1 MRSDVTPAWTLII
14 VPPTLTSAPRRVG
27 VKMRWIRMLGIF
39 IVAVLSLSWVWMAT
53 EQQFATMIADR
64 LAEEQRATLALR
76 DTLSSLRSA
85 SVAERARLA
94 PPVDM
99 LMPVSGEL
107 TSRFSGSRFHPILQI
122 FRAHRG
128 VDLAAPSG
136 TRVVAPAS
144 GKVVSV
150 GWRLGY
156 GLTLELSHSGGVS
169 TRYAHL
175 RSAIVH
181 RGDSV
186 AAGQAIAA
194 VGASGLATAPHLHFE
209 VLVRGNAVDPIKFI
223 SATRI
228 PPTAAP
234 AAPVSAST
242 AK

>member
-1 MRSDVTPAWTLII
+1 MRGDVTPAWTLII
-14 VPPTLTSAPRRVG
+14 VPPKLTSSPRRVG
-27 VKMRWIRMLGIF
+27 VKMRWLRMVGMF
-39 IVAVLSLSWVWMAT
+39 MVAVLSLSWLWMTT
-53 EQQFATMIADR
+53 ESRIATMFADR

-76 DTLSSLRSA
+76 DTLLSFRAASA
-85 SVAERARLA
+85 AERARLA
-94 PPVDM
+94 PPANM
-99 LMPVSGEL
+99 IMPVSGEV

-128 VDLAAPSG
+128 VDLSAPSG

-144 GKVVSV
+144 GHVVSV

-156 GLTLELSHSGGVS
+156 GLTLELAHSGNVV

-186 AAGQAIAA
+186 TIGQGIAA

-209 VLVRGNAVDPIKFI
+209 VLVRGANVDPIKFLAR
-223 SATRI
+223 SHV
-228 PPTAAP
+228 PPTAPAP
-234 AAPVSAST
+234 AATEHP
-242 AK
+242 